1 MTAVGG
7 AGQGQG
13 QARGQLAGW
22 FGRWRVPEKYR
33 TRDTARPEG
42 GQRTAPGSA
51 PAPIRQWPLLAV
63 LGGTLLGLLVTLG
76 DFRIGL
82 LIVGCSLLGGAAMRG
97 WLPAVGMLAV
107 RSRFTDVLTYG
118 VVGALITL
126 LTLMAEPEPWLVVPF
141 LSDVL
146 RFSAG

>member
-1 MTAVGG
+1 MSGVGS
-7 AGQGQG
+7 
-13 QARGQLAGW
+13 RPVAGW
-22 FGRWRVPEKYR
+22 IRRWRVPEKYR

-82 LIVGCSLLGGAAMRG
+82 LIVGGSLLAAAGMRG

-118 VVGALITL
+118 VAGLLITL
-126 LTLMAEPEPWLVVPF
+126 LTLMAEPSPWLELP
-141 LSDVL
+141 LLNDLL